1 MAANDTQKWEHLTGV
16 YEADLNT
23 TTANGLINFF
33 GAVQMTSKI
42 LVCCSRIV
50 SCLPQPEQKYFP
62 GTPGS
67 GTPPLPKSRKVKSV
81 NKFHEIAGKTSNS
94 GC

>member
-16 YEADLNT
+16 YKADLNT
-23 TTANGLINFF
+23 TTVNGLINFF
-33 GAVQMTSKI
+33 VGVVHMISEVLI
-42 LVCCSRIV
+42 CCLRIV

-67 GTPPLPKSRKVKSV
+67 GTP
-81 NKFHEIAGKTSNS
+81 
-94 GC
+94 